1 MIAIF
6 ILGILYEGLK
16 YYREHLFWKSYNALQ
31 YRAVSAP
38 EKNGTPAEDPNSRVV
53 Q

>member
-1 MIAIF
+1 MLAIF
-6 ILGILYEGLK
+6 IMGVFYEGLK
-16 YYREHLFWKSYNALQ
+16 YYRENLFWKSYNALQ

-38 EKNGTPAEDPNSRVV
+38 EKNETPDNANSRVV

>member
-1 MIAIF
+1 M
-6 ILGILYEGLK
+6 GVCYEGLK

-31 YRAVSAP
+31 YRAVTVP
-38 EKNGTPAEDPNSRVV
+38 EKNSTPDEAGDRVV

>member
-1 MIAIF
+1 MLVIF
-6 ILGILYEGLK
+6 FFGVLYEGLK
-16 YYREHLFWKSYNALQ
+16 YYRENLFWKSYNSLQ

-38 EKNGTPAEDPNSRVV
+38 EKNGSVEAEDSRVV

>member
-1 MIAIF
+1 MIVIF
-6 ILGILYEGLK
+6 IFGILYEGLK
-16 YYREHLFWKSYNALQ
+16 YYREHLFWKTYNALQ

-38 EKNGTPAEDPNSRVV
+38 EKNGTPAENNDARVV

>member
-1 MIAIF
+1 MIVIL

-16 YYREHLFWKSYNALQ
+16 FYREHLFWKSYNALQ
-31 YRAVSAP
+31 YRAVNGP
-38 EKNGTPAEDPNSRVV
+38 EKNGPEVGVDTRVV

>member
-1 MIAIF
+1 MFVIF
-6 ILGILYEGLK
+6 VLGILYEGLK

-31 YRAVSAP
+31 YRAVTAP
-38 EKNGTPAEDPNSRVV
+38 EKNGTAEEANSRVV